1 MMIFLYQ
8 LITAYIIP
16 GMMLAFG
23 LCLLFLTVPQRTGL
37 KNYMFARK
45 TMGATF
51 IVYFLALIIE
61 AISRSPLAG
70 DLLNNMIVVA
80 IGATQAY
87 LFTYSL
93 ICLLD
98 INFLTKW
105 KVWRET
111 FVVATVIIVAFA
123 AFSVSRDGIAV
134 AVFHVFTLCYVL
146 QMARYVVLFN
156 RYYKSYRQRMDNYF
170 SDDERQRLRWVP
182 MAFYSATGIGVIAL
196 LFAFMI
202 TPLTQ
207 LLFMLAAVVYYSVF
221 AIRFINYVHVF
232 PIIEKPMDEAMLE
245 LPSSPAEQDMTPTDD
260 DQDLMRQ
267 IEVIMNNE
275 ELFKTPN
282 LSIANIAVLCGKS
295 HRLVSMAINH
305 CHGTN
310 FKTYVNEFRVDYC
323 IHLIESG
330 WLRQHT
336 LESLAT
342 EAGFANRVNLYR
354 AFKRKTGVSP
364 ADWNGDKAQ

>member
-1 MMIFLYQ
+1 MIFLYQ
-8 LITAYIIP
+8 LVTAYIIP
-16 GMMLAFG
+16 GMMLAFA
-23 LCLLFLTVPQRTGL
+23 LCLLFLTVPEKKGL
-37 KNYMFARK
+37 KNYIFARK
-45 TMGATF
+45 TMAATF

-61 AISRSPLAG
+61 AVSRSPLAG
-70 DLLNNMIVVA
+70 DLLNSMIVIA

-105 KVWRET
+105 KIWRET
-111 FVVATVIIVAFA
+111 VVVATVIVVAFA
-123 AFSVSRDGIAV
+123 AFSVSHNGIAV
-134 AVFHVFTLCYVL
+134 AVFHAFTLCYVL
-146 QMARYVVLFN
+146 QMARYVMLFN

-182 MAFYSATGIGVIAL
+182 MAFYSATGIGIIAL

-221 AIRFINYVHVF
+221 AIRFINYIHVF
-232 PIIEKPMDEAMLE
+232 PKIEIPLGDVTPE
-245 LPSSPAEQDMTPTDD
+245 LPTSQTPQDMTATDN
-260 DQDLMRQ
+260 DLKLMQQ
-267 IEVIMNNE
+267 IEIIMNKE
-275 ELFKTPN
+275 ELFKKPN

-295 HRLVSMAINH
+295 HRLVSTAINH

-310 FKTYVNEFRVDYC
+310 FKTYVNEFRIDYC
-323 IHLIESG
+323 IRLIESG

-336 LESLAT
+336 LESLAL